1 MKAVMMALAAV
12 FAVGAMTATADAAK
26 KCKAGYE
33 YDPSSKK
40 CVPSDGS

>member
-1 MKAVMMALAAV
+1 MKAVMMALVAV
-12 FAVGAMTATADAAK
+12 FAVGAVSATANAGK